1 MLLNLIIICFS
12 LFFHDLITEE
22 EPPVERRNRMNA
34 TFIPAQ
40 CLSLEL
46 CDEEAIFSRKAG
58 PRVKEGK
65 AKEGEKRGGGEEE
78 EEEGRGEKEENKFAG
93 TGETTRAR
101 RENVEKRFLA
111 V

>member
-22 EPPVERRNRMNA
+22 EPPAERRNRMNA

-65 AKEGEKRGGGEEE
+65 AKEGEKRGGR
-78 EEEGRGEKEENKFAG
+78 GRGG
-93 TGETTRAR
+93 GGGEGGKGG
-101 RENVEKRFLA
+101 E
-111 V
+111 